1 MVESSR
7 GVKYIGEDDKI
18 VWPPV
23 VIIENTITGYDPVK
37 KTQICLENSEVR
49 QFLKNMK
56 ELEFDKVVA
65 LYGRNGPRGKTLVAF
80 PTSPAGYTDAKT
92 LCQCLDEHQRGR
104 VHWEK
109 IRHGPRDGH
118 GMATPDGKRILYGYL
133 ATYRDMDQLDY
144 NHKVIKKWSVES
156 YYEKIVLP
164 LRHIEHVMYP

>member
-7 GVKYIGEDDKI
+7 GSKYIGEDDKI

-37 KTQICLENSEVR
+37 KTQICLENGEVR

-133 ATYRDMDQLDY
+133 ATYRDMEQLDY